1 MTPTTVFSIVNS
13 MALPMWILMILLP
26 RWKITKFLMMY
37 KIVPLGLALIYA
49 LYVVEALLVSGIMDF
64 SSLSSVTALF
74 SSETA
79 VLTGWVHYLAFDLL
93 VGMWMLEK
101 NTEIGIHKGLM
112 AICLLATFMFGP
124 IGFLLLVIIKS
135 LKTKSDVAV

>member
-26 RWKITKFLMMY
+26 RWKITKFLIAY
-37 KIVPLGLALIYA
+37 KIVPLSFALVYA
-49 LYVVEALLVSGIMDF
+49 VYVVKALFINGIMDF
-64 SSLSSVTALF
+64 SSISSVTALF
-74 SSETA
+74 SNETA

-101 NTEIGIHKGLM
+101 NTEIGIPKGVM
-112 AICLLATFMFGP
+112 AICLLATFMLGP
-124 IGFLLLVIIKS
+124 IGFLLFMGMKAIQPKVGV
-135 LKTKSDVAV
+135 TT